1 VNGKSNLWLTI
12 ITVTK
17 DDANGLARTLTSAA
31 KLRAAGA
38 EHVVI
43 DGSDDAAASAK
54 LAAEAGQG
62 ITHMLRPPRGV
73 ADAFNEGLECCH
85 GEWVWFLNGGD
96 AVHEALARDW
106 LLSLLATTRADIV
119 TGALHFD
126 GESAPRPM
134 PHLSY
139 QWPLIACWLAHPTT
153 LVRRKTLL
161 SVGGFDQRW
170 RIAMDYD
177 LWFRLLGRD
186 AIVDVVSVPFARFDV
201 KGVSEHRET
210 RVAARGE
217 EAKVVQAHC
226 GRLGGAAVRLCLRVV
241 RRISWALWRSLPF
254 GFGRK
259 HETQR

>member
-1 VNGKSNLWLTI
+1 MERMMNGPRLSI
-12 ITVTK
+12 VTVTK
-17 DDANGLARTLTSAA
+17 DDPAGLERTLASTAA
-31 KLRAAGA
+31 WLEGLPAV
-38 EHVVI
+38 EQIVI
-43 DGSDDAAASAK
+43 DASVLPATVGNPVVRVIRQQSHGIAA
-54 LAAEAGQG
+54 
-62 ITHMLRPPRGV
+62 
-73 ADAFNEGLECCH
+73 AFNEGLQAAQ

-96 AVHEALARDW
+96 AVHEALAPDW

-153 LVRRKTLL
+153 LVRRETLL

-177 LWFRLLGRD
+177 LWFRLLNRD

-217 EAKVVQAHC
+217 EAKVVLAHC
-226 GRLGGAAVRLCLRVV
+226 GRLGGAVVRLCLRVV

-254 GFGRK
+254 GFGRR
-259 HETQR
+259 HETR